1 MARPVESIGFVWRFV
16 SVRTSARRARRA
28 GRIRAAGRRGRR
40 RIAREAGAP
49 RERTGAERSRR
60 AAAAGLPACAVPAT
74 AGPYAVS
81 AVLR

>member
-28 GRIRAAGRRGRR
+28 GRIRAAVRRGRR

-60 AAAAGLPACAVPAT
+60 AAAATRVMSLSRCAPAADA
-74 AGPYAVS
+74 AA
-81 AVLR
+81 